1 MTKKYFRVELNPF
14 DTGRIYETSVMN
26 YGDNFKDNHYDH
38 FLKTYF
44 SVLDQ
49 VNLPVD
55 FLVSATNQIMAMGDM
70 YTDVL
75 MDAIDNENNIV
86 LYKVTRNEK
95 HKNYKIPVSIMGEF
109 LQSFDEHNQFI
120 YFDNGTV
127 LWEAFFEKVRAKEF
141 PHLPS
146 RMNST
151 FLFSDIQSCTFYQ
164 KNHCGGQG
172 TVVEIE
178 TVRTDKIFEGDM
190 KIIDDIEN
198 SISRD
203 ELTEKIR
210 QYWKGEQT
218 TNCVKEYIFQGEYN
232 INDLV

>member
-1 MTKKYFRVELNPF
+1 MTKKYFRVELKPV
-14 DTGRIYETSVMN
+14 DTGKIYETSVMN
-26 YGDNFKDNHYDH
+26 YGDNFKDNYYAH
-38 FLKTYF
+38 FLKSYF

-75 MDAIDNENNIV
+75 MDAIDEENNIV

-120 YFDNGTV
+120 HFDNGSV

-151 FLFSDIQSCTFYQ
+151 FLFSDS
-164 KNHCGGQG
+164 
-172 TVVEIE
+172 
-178 TVRTDKIFEGDM
+178 
-190 KIIDDIEN
+190 
-198 SISRD
+198 
-203 ELTEKIR
+203 EL
-210 QYWKGEQT
+210 
-218 TNCVKEYIFQGEYN
+218 
-232 INDLV
+232 